1 MCQGLLTGVTRVS
14 TGSQGA
20 CLQQCVRAEGVGVS
34 PAEPGGPVWM
44 RAEQA
49 LQSLS
54 GRGLLGLRLAAA
66 VHSLR
71 PQDFPFDFPQ
81 VRHENR
87 CVALERCPCF
97 HQGREYAPGD
107 RVKADCNTW

>member
-1 MCQGLLTGVTRVS
+1 MCQGLLTCVTGVS
-14 TGSQGA
+14 TGSQGS
-20 CLQQCVRAEGVGVS
+20 CLQQCVRAEGVRAS

-44 RAEQA
+44 RAKQG
-49 LQSLS
+49 LQPQS
-54 GRGLLGLRLAAA
+54 GRGLPGLPLAVA
-66 VHSLR
+66 VHSLW
-71 PQDFPFDFPQ
+71 PQDFPFTFPQ

-107 RVKADCNTW
+107 RVKVDCNSW